1 MPADELEDHEGRIE
15 YWEART
21 ATAMVAAEPTTTYHE
36 APSRGLSGLVREI
49 ALARGAEIL
58 ALGSADLAQFDEN
71 AGQKV
76 ASKWSGPSRGKPSRL
91 VASSFRRHWKPGCCA
106 STQRLRPPR
115 W

>member
-1 MPADELEDHEGRIE
+1 MADPIPRSPQRPREPQRPLDPRDFPGCHAVQIPADELEDHEGRIE

-76 ASKWSGPSRGKPSRL
+76 ASKWSGPS
-91 VASSFRRHWKPGCCA
+91 
-106 STQRLRPPR
+106 
-115 W
+115 